1 MLCRGCR
8 RRLSRGASVC
18 DSCGEPLPGAE
29 APLELVLAG
38 GDRVP
43 LVGDILI
50 GRAAGCTL
58 QLADPSVSRRHARIS
73 ADNGAPARIEDA
85 GSSHG
90 TYLDGRR
97 LTGPTAL
104 HDGVRIELGDQEL
117 VVERRRG
124 ESEAGRTIIVRPGA
138 SLVVPALGAPAQASA
153 TEFGLRPRVRSG
165 YALKRLEADEGR
177 RRWVL
182 RDLERDDF
190 LRLSDNDAQ
199 LLALLDGSRDL
210 RDLIAEAEARFGA
223 AGPARL
229 ARLLADL
236 GERGL
241 LAGVEGRDAGDAPQ
255 PLWRRLIGPRERIW
269 AGADRLFDWV
279 YRARRLAAV
288 HAPGAVARRRGG
300 DRRAARV
307 RRADRAGLR
316 HAVRGRGAAAPRRRR
331 LHRRAVPRRRPARA
345 RARPRHGL
353 RRAARP
359 ARRA

>member
-73 ADNGAPARIEDA
+73 AGNGAPARIEDA

-124 ESEAGRTIIVRPGA
+124 ESEAGRTIVVRPGA
-138 SLVVPALGAPAQASA
+138 SLVVPALGAPGPGQRDRVRAAPAGPLAATRSSGSTRTRAGAGGCCATSSA
-153 TEFGLRPRVRSG
+153 TTSCACRTTTPSC
-165 YALKRLEADEGR
+165 
-177 RRWVL
+177 
-182 RDLERDDF
+182 
-190 LRLSDNDAQ
+190 S
-199 LLALLDGSRDL
+199 SCST
-210 RDLIAEAEARFGA
+210 
-223 AGPARL
+223 
-229 ARLLADL
+229 
-236 GERGL
+236 
-241 LAGVEGRDAGDAPQ
+241 
-255 PLWRRLIGPRERIW
+255 
-269 AGADRLFDWV
+269 
-279 YRARRLAAV
+279 
-288 HAPGAVARRRGG
+288 
-300 DRRAARV
+300 
-307 RRADRAGLR
+307 
-316 HAVRGRGAAAPRRRR
+316 
-331 LHRRAVPRRRPARA
+331 ARA
-345 RARPRHGL
+345 TCAT
-353 RRAARP
+353 
-359 ARRA
+359 

>member
-8 RRLSRGASVC
+8 RRLPRGASVC

-73 ADNGAPARIEDA
+73 AGNGAPARIEDA

-97 LTGPTAL
+97 LTGPTTL
-104 HDGVRIELGDQEL
+104 HDGVRIEVGDQEL

-138 SLVVPALGAPAQASA
+138 SLVVPALGAPAQAGA

-165 YALKRLEADEGR
+165 HALKRLEAGEGR

-182 RDLERDDF
+182 RDLERNDF

-199 LLALLDGSRDL
+199 LLELLDGSRDL

-236 GERGL
+236 GS
-241 LAGVEGRDAGDAPQ
+241 
-255 PLWRRLIGPRERIW
+255 
-269 AGADRLFDWV
+269 
-279 YRARRLAAV
+279 AACW
-288 HAPGAVARRRGG
+288 PGS
-300 DRRAARV
+300 RAAT
-307 RRADRAGLR
+307 
-316 HAVRGRGAAAPRRRR
+316 
-331 LHRRAVPRRRPARA
+331 RA
-345 RARPRHGL
+345 RAR
-353 RRAARP
+353 RRCGAAWSGPASASGRAWTGSSTGSTGTAAGCCSRARP
-359 ARRA
+359 SGSAQRWRSAGSSRSSR